1 MATLRY
7 IEADI
12 SRYSVLALAGKF
24 TNKLPAVLKQPRET
38 SSMIYSTTISSPE
51 NLCSFPQGRG
61 VLIRPRP
68 GPLAARRGARRRRG
82 LCHGG
87 EGAPHQTGPGKI
99 AAGRFRAGVADAEG
113 RGARAEGPPLA
124 IPRGRSASAGA
135 PPRPRPLPPPAAP
148 SSACG
153 PWHTRSQA
161 EALRDPPRGGDGLGA
176 CRAPA
181 APPESACAAPTRCP
195 PSGWALQGH
204 REWARLDG
212 PSRAAS

>member
-1 MATLRY
+1 
-7 IEADI
+7 
-12 SRYSVLALAGKF
+12 
-24 TNKLPAVLKQPRET
+24 
-38 SSMIYSTTISSPE
+38 MIYSTTISSPE

-87 EGAPHQTGPGKI
+87 EGAPHRTGPGKI

-135 PPRPRPLPPPAAP
+135 PPRPRPLPPPADPGTHDRKRRPSAILRVGGMVSERVGRRRPRQRAHAP
-148 SSACG
+148 
-153 PWHTRSQA
+153 R
-161 EALRDPPRGGDGLGA
+161 PRG
-176 CRAPA
+176 
-181 APPESACAAPTRCP
+181 APPLDGPSRDIANGHVLMAPP
-195 PSGWALQGH
+195 GP
-204 REWARLDG
+204 RLDG
-212 PSRAAS
+212 PSRATS